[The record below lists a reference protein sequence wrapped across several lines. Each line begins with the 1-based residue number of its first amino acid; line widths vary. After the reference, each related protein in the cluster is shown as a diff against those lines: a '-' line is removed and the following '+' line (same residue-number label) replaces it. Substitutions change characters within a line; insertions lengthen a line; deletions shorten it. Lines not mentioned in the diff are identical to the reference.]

1 MAECWESRNIEY
13 GYTFNLLLKERAR
26 EYGVSDSG
34 RQQSK
39 GEIFSLVWYI
49 SYACRLERMDQKR
62 NIKNMYKRTEAA
74 ISKRRR
80 KANQEQSWR
89 VNLGKG
95 ESKDDQGSRHS
106 KVKEKLGEIVSGDH
120 DSIEVEL
127 YSFVYGLPR
136 WFGGK
141 EPACQCKRLKRCKFN
156 PWVRTIPW
164 QPTPVFFPGK
174 SYRQRILVGYSA
186 RRHRVKYDLAT
197 EHA

>member
-1 MAECWESRNIEY
+1 M
-13 GYTFNLLLKERAR
+13 
-26 EYGVSDSG
+26 
-34 RQQSK
+34 
-39 GEIFSLVWYI
+39 
-49 SYACRLERMDQKR
+49 
-62 NIKNMYKRTEAA
+62 
-74 ISKRRR
+74 
-80 KANQEQSWR
+80 
-89 VNLGKG
+89 GKG

-141 EPACQCKRLKRCKFN
+141 EPACQCKRLKRYKFN
-156 PWVRTIPW
+156 PWVRKIPW

-186 RRHRVKYDLAT
+186 RCHRVKYDLAT
-197 EHA
+197 EHAQFILSKIISIPNVLGIRGTAMNKRQISAFMQLAFQQEDRQQTK